1 MAPRNT
7 KVLAEPFD
15 QLGVEDLRVL
25 LAALDGPSCTS
36 ERAADLYYA
45 VKHAI
50 EAKQAQ
56 RGVPA

>member
-1 MAPRNT
+1 MAPRNAG
-7 KVLAEPFD
+7 VLAERFD
-15 QLGVEDLRVL
+15 RLGVADLQVI

-36 ERAADLYYA
+36 ERGADLYYA

-50 EAKQAQ
+50 EAKQAR